1 MNCIGIHEPKPGGTM
16 RFTLPENVNTKNL
29 NDTADA
35 EPYFGLPN
43 DLVDND
49 AIPLPPGLSRVRTLR
64 KMHLELDEV
73 HDRLKK
79 WDLVQEKLETS
90 LQDLRQTAE
99 DMGANAHGRQ
109 PNQRLEKEYCY
120 LQNQVN
126 QLCLVAGRLD
136 PRVNNDDNT
145 SNDFITLPK
154 NTLHYLAVYDDN
166 PWEH

>member
-1 MNCIGIHEPKPGGTM
+1 M
-16 RFTLPENVNTKNL
+16 RFTLPENVSNTSL
-29 NDTADA
+29 EDQSAS

-64 KMHLELDEV
+64 KMHLELDEI

-90 LQDLRQTAE
+90 LRDLRETADQIGGNPLQSKRNE
-99 DMGANAHGRQ
+99 G
-109 PNQRLEKEYCY
+109 LEKEYCY

-126 QLCLVAGRLD
+126 QLCLVAGKLD
-136 PRVNNDDNT
+136 PRLNSDAKVNAND
-145 SNDFITLPK
+145 DFITLPK

>member
-1 MNCIGIHEPKPGGTM
+1 M
-16 RFTLPENVNTKNL
+16 
-29 NDTADA
+29 
-35 EPYFGLPN
+35 
-43 DLVDND
+43 DND

-90 LQDLRQTAE
+90 LRELRTTADQME
-99 DMGANAHGRQ
+99 TNPKDSRSIQG
-109 PNQRLEKEYCY
+109 LEKEYCY

-136 PRVNNDDNT
+136 PRVNNEENINDN
-145 SNDFITLPK
+145 FITLPK

>member
-1 MNCIGIHEPKPGGTM
+1 M
-16 RFTLPENVNTKNL
+16 
-29 NDTADA
+29 
-35 EPYFGLPN
+35 
-43 DLVDND
+43 DND

-90 LQDLRQTAE
+90 LRDLRKTADAME
-99 DMGANAHGRQ
+99 TNGQSARANQG
-109 PNQRLEKEYCY
+109 LEKEYCY

-126 QLCLVAGRLD
+126 QLCLVSGRLD
-136 PRVNNDDNT
+136 PRADAKENVSDN
-145 SNDFITLPK
+145 FITLPK